1 MANRRRKS
9 SSLAGM
15 FVEMAVIVAVVV
27 VLSTLLWGQIQSIG
41 SSGRSDRPQSLDSG
55 SSETKPT
62 KPTQPQPTEFSIP
75 SDATG
80 EEAVALYA
88 QHKGIAVEDYK
99 MGYPY
104 YPERLYEA
112 YEKSP
117 EARQFILD
125 APFEYDKEHAKDM
138 SDYQGE
144 MDKPPLFMQ
153 WDERW
158 GYTDYAYG
166 LGGLTGCG
174 PTCLAMVDYYY
185 TKNPEHTP
193 DYMMKFA
200 TENGYVGTE
209 LDENGNHKGGTEW
222 ILFSRG
228 GEKLGYNVKEVPLD
242 KNVLLR
248 YLKAGTPVICH
259 VGECVFTYSGHYI
272 LLVGY
277 DAGNDRILVNDPN
290 SVALSERGCTYDE
303 IEDAIKNMWA
313 FTPKQE

>member
-1 MANRRRKS
+1 MAKRRKQS
-9 SSLAGM
+9 SMTGM
-15 FVEMAVIVAVVV
+15 FVEMAVIVAAVV
-27 VLSTLLWGQIQSIG
+27 VLSTLLWSQI
-41 SSGRSDRPQSLDSG
+41 RSVP
-55 SSETKPT
+55 EKKPT
-62 KPTQPQPTEFSIP
+62 LGGETTPAATTEGTTPDPGPTEFSIP
-75 SDATG
+75 EDATG
-80 EEAVALYA
+80 EEAIQLYA
-88 QHKGIAVEDYK
+88 SHMGITVDDYK
-99 MGYPY
+99 MGFDY

-125 APFEYDKEHAKDM
+125 APFEYDREHPKDM

-153 WDERW
+153 WDIRW
-158 GYTDYAYG
+158 GYTEYAYG

-174 PTCLAMVDYYY
+174 PTCLSMVDYYY

-200 TENGYVGTE
+200 EENGYVGTE
-209 LDENGNHKGGTEW
+209 LDENGKHKGGTEW

-259 VGECVFTYSGHYI
+259 VGECVFTFSGHYI

-277 DAGNDRILVNDPN
+277 DADNDRILVNDPN
-290 SVALSERGCTYDE
+290 SVALSQRGCTYDE
-303 IEDAIKNMWA
+303 IESAIKNMWA
-313 FTPKQE
+313 FTPKQENE